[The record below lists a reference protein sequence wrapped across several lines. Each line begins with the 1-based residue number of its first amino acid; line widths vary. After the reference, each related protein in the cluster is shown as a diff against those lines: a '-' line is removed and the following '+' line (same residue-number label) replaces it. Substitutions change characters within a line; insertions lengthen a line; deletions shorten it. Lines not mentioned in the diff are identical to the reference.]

1 MRLADDEGVAKYR
14 IAIAKN
20 GELTLTVDNTVSAT
34 EPTDTDPNIWDE
46 VLNDAAHK
54 ERSA

>member
-1 MRLADDEGVAKYR
+1 MADDEGVAKYR